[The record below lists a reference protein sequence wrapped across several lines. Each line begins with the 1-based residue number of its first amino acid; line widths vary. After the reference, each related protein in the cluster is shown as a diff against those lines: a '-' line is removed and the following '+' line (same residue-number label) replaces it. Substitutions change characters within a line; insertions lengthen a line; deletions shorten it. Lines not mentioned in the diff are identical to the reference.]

1 MNSRVIIRDKF
12 EPKEVYHMRKYYRL
26 AIVVLVAL
34 AFTSCASFMEFS
46 AEYDRIAPYMLKG
59 GISISSDDMKADWII
74 GSWTYDEFIQ
84 HSTSQEG
91 IAITEDAPVQTQTSI
106 DIFTGGKTDQVNL
119 ASLFGRTD
127 EKHPISVY
135 DLKVSSDHRMVVM
148 TKIESETLSDG
159 TTKDSFIYVR
169 TLTKKASDITF
180 SITFDSD
187 GGTKTASQKVALG
200 DSVSEVAQ
208 PEKKGFDFIGW
219 NNGDAPFDFASA
231 VSSDIKLKA
240 IWQAAKPAEYTVSF
254 NADGGTETAPQTV
267 AAGSAATAPAS
278 PDKAGFIFGG
288 WMLGDALYDFA
299 SPVNAD
305 TVLNAKWETKVETYA
320 ANFFDTKFFYSQC
333 KDVQWY
339 TTEGALNVSG
349 PAPLYNASTGSQLSE
364 EDLSDGAYIRFA
376 KTEENGLYSQTLYAK
391 DGTVKTVLSVKGRI
405 AYFGD
410 YGFLYKA
417 DPEANN
423 AYTEFCSYFYT
434 NKGLNPDGSTPSSS
448 KFAYSIEEVTDDAVL
463 ENFGK

>member
-1 MNSRVIIRDKF
+1 
-12 EPKEVYHMRKYYRL
+12 MRKYYRL
-26 AIVVLVAL
+26 VIIVLVAL
-34 AFTSCASFMEFS
+34 ALTSCASFKEFS
-46 AEYDRIAPYMLKG
+46 AEYDRIAPYMLKNG
-59 GISISSDDMKADWII
+59 TSISTDDMKADWII
-74 GSWTYDEFIQ
+74 GSWSYDEFIQ

-91 IAITEDAPVQTQTSI
+91 IAITEDPPVQSQASV
-106 DIFTGGKTDQVNL
+106 DIFAGGRTDQIDL
-119 ASLFGRTD
+119 AGLFGRTD
-127 EKHPISVY
+127 EKHQISVY
-135 DLKVSSDHRMVVM
+135 DLKVSTDHRTVVM

-159 TTKDSFIYVR
+159 ITKDSFIYVR
-169 TLTKKASDITF
+169 MLTKKASAITF
-180 SITFDSD
+180 TIT
-187 GGTKTASQKVALG
+187 
-200 DSVSEVAQ
+200 
-208 PEKKGFDFIGW
+208 
-219 NNGDAPFDFASA
+219 
-231 VSSDIKLKA
+231 
-240 IWQAAKPAEYTVSF
+240 F
-254 NADGGTETAPQTV
+254 NADGGTPTASQTV
-267 AAGSAATAPAS
+267 ALGESVSKVNQPEKAGFNFTGWSKDGALYDFTSAVSSDVSLKAGWEVAKPKEFSVSFNAAGGTETASQTVVAGSAAVAPAS

-305 TVLNAKWETKVETYA
+305 TVLNAKWDTKVETYA
-320 ANFFDTKFFYSQC
+320 PNFFDTKFFYSQC

-339 TTEGALNVSG
+339 TSGGELHVSG

-364 EDLSDGAYIRFA
+364 DDLSGGAYIRFA

-391 DGTVKTVLSVKGRI
+391 DGTVKAVLSVKGRI

-417 DPEANN
+417 DAEANN

-448 KFAYSIEEVTDDAVL
+448 SFAYTIEEVTDDAVL